1 MNGSF
6 AFVETLSGVA
16 AARAAQCTH
25 IASDNPLLA
34 NDPKAGRSVSD
45 ISLYLHQNEATEL
58 GRGAI
63 NILLALD
70 ALLTQKEAAQRYGGR
85 PGPLNLTMA
94 MRALTTTLL
103 QRGVMLQRALAEFGT
118 GPLRLFAA
126 EQPRWLKGAPWNMPR
141 FACPH
146 RVLAEAGFFDNRP
159 VEFVPVDLKVSADFN
174 DTATDDFWLRVFLV
188 PPPVALFELMR
199 RAGLAGSNGKGRV
212 AIGKTSESLAE
223 TLPWLAVRGL
233 RFKRFDV
240 PAYPGPPP
248 PPFGS
253 ACRADAWLEEKVTSF
268 LAEKIGALAQFPE
281 HAARAVAGV
290 IILHLSA
297 GLSALGD
304 ARRAIDAAVERTF
317 AGSAKPRI
325 LMTSGVYGP
334 VGRQLHGACREHE
347 VTLIDF
353 EHGTTTGIAHTTERR
368 LQVSEATTCDM
379 LMACS
384 PRAARSFRK
393 APSDGC
399 DIRVVGL
406 ADQTRSVL
414 FRPLQRARA
423 RRRLKVSGSGTT
435 VVHVSGLLYGGNMR
449 SGDDNSVESY
459 VFSTERA
466 LLCDVYGAVNKT
478 VLYKPYPTQRF
489 PHDVRYDE
497 LFVLPQN
504 VRLID
509 RADFRYIRAAADIIV
524 TNANQSTLG
533 WCAGADV
540 PMVCLRSRM
549 VQDLVDDELNAEI
562 SDCFFVVDVDRSDW
576 PQVLTGLLNRGIAD
590 LRDEWLAKAARRSRF
605 LREAMF
611 GPPGSVGRRAA
622 RIVSAI
628 HG

>member
-1 MNGSF
+1 MDSSF
-6 AFVETLSGVA
+6 AFVETLGGVA
-16 AARAAQCTH
+16 TARTAHCAR
-25 IASDNPLLA
+25 IATDNPLLA
-34 NDPKAGRSVSD
+34 HDPKAAGAVAD
-45 ISLYLHQNEATEL
+45 ISPYLPQNEATVF

-63 NILLALD
+63 DILLALD
-70 ALLTQKEAAQRYGGR
+70 ALLTHKEAAQRYGGR
-85 PGPLNLTMA
+85 PGPLNLTTTL
-94 MRALTTTLL
+94 RALMMTLL
-103 QRGVMLQRALAEFGT
+103 QRGVMLQRALAEFGA
-118 GPLRLFAA
+118 GPLRLYAA
-126 EQPRWLKGAPWNMPR
+126 DQPRWLKTAPWNMPR

-146 RVLAEAGFFDNRP
+146 RSLAEFGFFDNRP
-159 VEFVPVDLKVSADFN
+159 VEFIPIDFQVPAAFN
-174 DTATDDFWLRVFLV
+174 DTTTDDWWLRAFLV
-188 PPPVALFELMR
+188 PPPVVLFELIR
-199 RAGLAGSNGKGRV
+199 RAGLAGFNGKGRIAV
-212 AIGKTSESLAE
+212 GKMSESLTE
-223 TLPWLAVRGL
+223 TLPWLAARGL
-233 RFKRFDV
+233 KFKRFSL

-253 ACRADAWLEEKVTSF
+253 ACRADVWLEENVAPF
-268 LAEKIGALAQFPE
+268 LIDKIAGLTKFPE
-281 HAARAVAGV
+281 HAARAAASVMV
-290 IILHLSA
+290 LHLSA

-304 ARRAIDAAVERTF
+304 ARRAIDAAVGRTF
-317 AGSAKPRI
+317 AGSEKSRI
-325 LMTSGVYGP
+325 LMTSGIYGP
-334 VGRQLHGACREHE
+334 VGRQLHEACREHG

-393 APSDGC
+393 APSNGC

-406 ADQTRSVL
+406 ADQTRAVL
-414 FRPLQRARA
+414 LRPLQRAQA
-423 RRRLKVSGSGTT
+423 RKRLKLSGPAAT

-459 VFSTERA
+459 VFSTEKA

-489 PHDVRYDE
+489 PHDARYDE
-497 LFVLPQN
+497 LFALPQN
-504 VRLID
+504 VRLMD

-549 VQDLVDDELNAEI
+549 VQDLVDDELNAEM

-576 PQVLTGLLNRGIAD
+576 PQVLTGLLNREIAD
-590 LRDEWLAKAARRSRF
+590 LRDEWRAKAARRSRF
-605 LREAMF
+605 LPEAMF

-622 RIVSAI
+622 RIISEI